1 MFQSIGDSLIQ
12 FNNLLLVIGFC
23 VILGIGMIIGYLAR
37 GRQRKVSMTRARERD
52 DAFFK
57 GIQYILSNDR
67 DLAIEAFTQSVQVN
81 SDTIET
87 YVALGNLYRSKGD
100 IDRAIRIRQTI
111 ILRPNIDEQIKLR
124 ALFDLGLDYRK
135 GGFLNRALSAFVD
148 VLKKLP
154 SNLETLKAIEKI
166 YEDLKDWENAFLT
179 RQKIAKLTRGD
190 HKHILAHHQ
199 TEMGK
204 AFVEKGDLNRAKACF
219 EKAISIHGPCVD
231 AYLHLGDLHFSN
243 QDYKRAISVWKK
255 VVKIAPRFTMLAYR
269 RLEGFYTQMKNLKPV
284 GDFLKECAELNAD
297 AFTHLA
303 LAKYL
308 YNEQDMDGAIKEL
321 KNALDLTPSFWEARK
336 FMGEILLEQDRR
348 EEALEAYRDLV
359 PRLSFHYLEFQCAN
373 CGFRSNDLHW
383 QCPQCKKWDTIDF
396 MESGNMGPKS
406 VQHIPESLSEQAPT
420 ETEESV

>member
-1 MFQSIGDSLIQ
+1 MVQQIWQWFLET
-12 FNNLLLVIGFC
+12 NNQILVIGFGA
-23 VILGIGMIIGYLAR
+23 VFIMGWIIGRLAR
-37 GRQRKVSMTRARERD
+37 GRRQKGAKSLPGEAD

-111 ILRPNIDEQIKLR
+111 ILRPNIDESIKLR

-135 GGFLNRALSAFVD
+135 GGFLNRALGTFLE
-148 VLKKLP
+148 VLKKQP
-154 SNLETLKAIEKI
+154 SNLDTLEEIEKI

-179 RQKIAKLTRGD
+179 RQKIAKLLSGD
-190 HKHILAHHQ
+190 HTHILAHHQ

-204 AFVEKGDLNRAKACF
+204 VFLEQGDLTRAKACF
-219 EKAISIHGPCVD
+219 EKAISIDERCVD
-231 AYLHLGDLHFSN
+231 AYLHLGDLYFSN
-243 QDYKRAISVWKK
+243 QEYKKAISVWKK
-255 VVKIAPRFTMLAYR
+255 VVKIVPRFTSLAYR
-269 RLEGFYTQMKNLKPV
+269 RLEGFYSKMKNLKPV

-303 LAKYL
+303 LARYL
-308 YNEQDMDGAIKEL
+308 YNEQEYDGALKEL

-336 FMGEILLEQDRR
+336 FMGEILLEKGRR
-348 EEALEAYRDLV
+348 EEALDAYQELV
-359 PRLSFHYLEFQCAN
+359 PLLSFEYLEFQCAN
-373 CGFRSNDLHW
+373 CGFRSNDLQW
-383 QCPQCKKWDTIDF
+383 QCPQCKRWDTIDF
-396 MESGNMGPKS
+396 IDSRWMNSKTMKRLPELSSQGTHSDSEGN
-406 VQHIPESLSEQAPT
+406 T
-420 ETEESV
+420 

>member
-1 MFQSIGDSLIQ
+1 MLPSIGDWLIQ
-12 FNNLLLVIGFC
+12 INNLLLVIGFC
-23 VILGIGMIIGYLAR
+23 VILGIGVIIGYAAR
-37 GRQRKVSMTRARERD
+37 GRKRKGSLNRARERD

-135 GGFLNRALSAFVD
+135 GGFLNRSLGAFLD
-148 VLKKLP
+148 VLKKQP
-154 SNLETLKAIEKI
+154 SNLETLEAIEKI

-179 RQKIAKLTRGD
+179 RQKIAKLTHD
-190 HKHILAHHQ
+190 NHAHILAHHQ

-204 AFVEKGDLNRAKACF
+204 AFMEKGDLNRAKACF
-219 EKAISIHGPCVD
+219 EKAVSIHGQCVD

-303 LAKYL
+303 LARYL
-308 YNEQDMDGAIKEL
+308 YNEQDFDGAIKEL

-336 FMGEILLEQDRR
+336 FMGEILLEQGRR
-348 EEALEAYRDLV
+348 EEALEAYKELV
-359 PRLSFHYLEFQCAN
+359 PRLIFHYLEFQCSN
-373 CGFRSNDLHW
+373 CGFRSNDLYW
-383 QCPQCKKWDTIDF
+383 QCPQCKNWDTIDY
-396 MESGNMGPKS
+396 MESRKMDPKD
-406 VQHIPESLSEQAPT
+406 VQYIPVPFSGHALM
-420 ETEESV
+420 ETKD